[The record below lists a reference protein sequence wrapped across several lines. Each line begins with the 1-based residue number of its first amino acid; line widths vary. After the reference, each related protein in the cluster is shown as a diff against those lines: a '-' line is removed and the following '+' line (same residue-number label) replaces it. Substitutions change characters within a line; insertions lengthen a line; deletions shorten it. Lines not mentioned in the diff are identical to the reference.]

1 MVAGHRTALSAHP
14 ATVTGNSAL
23 RKPGYWISLAH
34 WTNIPPYALQGRGVH
49 LVGLMTRFRLIFG
62 SAMGAAL
69 CATSVMAQDNA
80 PEDLLPPEPAKV
92 TEKLPDYTTGVP
104 TGAPPPSVEDSFDD
118 IRTSSG
124 EVVQQLPVMVR
135 EWSVPQAK
143 KLLAFIPTVE
153 AEGLVPADY
162 RSAELSA
169 AIAAGEG
176 AALNDIASQIFI
188 WLVEDLRDGRT
199 PMDARR
205 QWFVVDPDPDV
216 LPSHRLLEQAVE
228 SGDIAGT
235 LAALN
240 PVSPDYARL
249 KTELAKTTDPA
260 KRKLIRANMDR
271 WRWLARDLGKQ
282 YLLTNVPEYQL
293 RLTVNDR
300 IIKKY
305 RVVVGKAGRTATPQ
319 LSEMVEAVIFNPTW
333 TVPQSI
339 VKGEGL
345 GAKVLNNPAWARANG
360 YKATKGANGWVSVVQ
375 QPGAGNSLG
384 LMKLDMPNEH
394 AIFLHD
400 TPAKALFNQDNR
412 ALSHGCIRVQGA
424 RELAMTMAMLG
435 NAETREDLPVIQQEV
450 SEITASGT
458 YTRYPME
465 KQWPVYIT
473 YFTYG
478 VDVNGNLTKFADIY
492 DRDAP
497 VLAALDAPRERDR
510 ARKTSEEVVEIVDD
524 LQTT

>member
-1 MVAGHRTALSAHP
+1 
-14 ATVTGNSAL
+14 
-23 RKPGYWISLAH
+23 
-34 WTNIPPYALQGRGVH
+34 
-49 LVGLMTRFRLIFG
+49 MTRYRLILG
-62 SAMGAAL
+62 SAISAAL
-69 CATSVMAQDNA
+69 CANPILAQDNA
-80 PEDLLPPEPAKV
+80 PEDLLPPEPARV
-92 TEKLPDYTTGVP
+92 TEPLPDYTRD
-104 TGAPPPSVEDSFDD
+104 APRPAPQPSVENSFDD
-118 IRTSSG
+118 IRMSSG
-124 EVVQQLPVMVR
+124 EVVQQLPVLVR
-135 EWSVPQAK
+135 QWNVAQAK
-143 KLLAFIPTVE
+143 QLLAFIPTVA
-153 AEGLVPADY
+153 AEGLVPSDY
-162 RSAELSA
+162 RAEALSA
-169 AIAAGEG
+169 AIAQGPG
-176 AALNDIASQIFI
+176 TTLNETASEIFV

-216 LPSHRLLEQAVE
+216 LPSHVLLESAVA

-235 LAALN
+235 LAGLN

-249 KTELAKTTDPA
+249 KKELARTTDPA

-300 IIKKY
+300 IIKNY
-305 RVVVGKAGRTATPQ
+305 RVVVGKPGRTATPQ
-319 LSEMVEAVIFNPTW
+319 LAEMVEAVIFNPTW

-345 GAKVLNNPAWARANG
+345 GAKVLNNPGWARANG
-360 YKATKGANGWVSVVQ
+360 YKATKGANGWVTVVQ
-375 QPGAGNSLG
+375 QPGPGNSLG
-384 LMKLDMPNEH
+384 LMKLDMPNPH
-394 AIFLHD
+394 AIFFHD
-400 TPAKALFNQDNR
+400 TPAKALFARDSR

-435 NAETREDLPVIQQEV
+435 NADSREELPAIQQEV
-450 SEITASGT
+450 SEITASGK

-465 KQWPVYIT
+465 KQWPAYIT

-478 VDVNGNLTKFADIY
+478 LDVNGELRKFDDIY
-492 DRDAP
+492 GRDAP
-497 VLAALDAPRERDR
+497 VLAALDAPRQRDR
-510 ARKTSEEVVEIVDD
+510 ARETSEEAVEIVDD

>member
-1 MVAGHRTALSAHP
+1 
-14 ATVTGNSAL
+14 
-23 RKPGYWISLAH
+23 
-34 WTNIPPYALQGRGVH
+34 
-49 LVGLMTRFRLIFG
+49 MTRYRLILG
-62 SAMGAAL
+62 SAIGAAL
-69 CATSVMAQDNA
+69 CANPILAQDNA
-80 PEDLLPPEPAKV
+80 PEDLLPPEPARV
-92 TEKLPDYTTGVP
+92 TEPLPDYTRD
-104 TGAPPPSVEDSFDD
+104 APRPAPQPSVEDSFDD
-118 IRTSSG
+118 IRMSSG
-124 EVVQQLPVMVR
+124 EVVQQLPVLVR
-135 EWSVPQAK
+135 EWNVAQAK
-143 KLLAFIPTVE
+143 QLLAFIPTVA
-153 AEGLVPADY
+153 AEGLVPSDY
-162 RSAELSA
+162 RAEALSA
-169 AIAAGEG
+169 AIAQGPG
-176 AALNDIASQIFI
+176 TTLNETASEIFV

-216 LPSHRLLEQAVE
+216 LPSHRLLETAVE
-228 SGDIAGT
+228 TGDIAGT
-235 LAALN
+235 LRALN

-249 KTELAKTTDPA
+249 KEELARTSDPA

-282 YLLTNVPEYQL
+282 YLLANVPEYQL
-293 RLTVNDR
+293 RLTVNDK
-300 IIKKY
+300 IIKHY
-305 RVVVGKAGRTATPQ
+305 RVVVGKPGRTATPQ

-345 GAKVLNNPAWARANG
+345 GAKVLNNPGWARANN
-360 YKATKGANGWVSVVQ
+360 YTATKGANGWITVVQ
-375 QPGAGNSLG
+375 QPGPGNSLG

-473 YFTYG
+473 YLTYG

>member
-1 MVAGHRTALSAHP
+1 
-14 ATVTGNSAL
+14 
-23 RKPGYWISLAH
+23 
-34 WTNIPPYALQGRGVH
+34 
-49 LVGLMTRFRLIFG
+49 MTRFRLIFG

-92 TEKLPDYTTGVP
+92 TEKLPDYTAGTP
-104 TGAPPPSVEDSFDD
+104 TGATPPSVEDSFDD
-118 IRTSSG
+118 IRTASG
-124 EVVQQLPVMVR
+124 EVVQQLPVLVR

-216 LPSHRLLEQAVE
+216 LPSHRLLEQAVA

-235 LAALN
+235 LTALN

-249 KTELAKTTDPA
+249 KTELAKTTDST

-293 RLTVNDR
+293 RLTVNNR
-300 IIKKY
+300 IIKNY

-400 TPAKALFNQDNR
+400 TPAKSLFNQDNR

-435 NAETREDLPVIQQEV
+435 NADTREDLPVIQQEV

-458 YTRYPME
+458 YTRYAME

-478 VDVNGNLTKFADIY
+478 VDVKGNLTKFADIY

-510 ARKTSEEVVEIVDD
+510 ARETSEEVVEIVDD
-524 LQTT
+524 LQTS